1 MEYRTVESYAPE
13 RPPEIDTASSNTEV
27 YIRRNIEAVPNED
40 APGTHWKMEEA
51 TLTREEGEKY
61 IAQLDSPALDMI
73 MQRMNDVSANQE
85 LGEITTEENHE
96 EQMQL
101 LNDIQADIAL
111 IGTEE

>member
-1 MEYRTVESYAPE
+1 MEYRTIESYAPE
-13 RPPEIDTASSNTEV
+13 RPPEIDTTSSKTEV
-27 YIRRNIEAVPNED
+27 YIRRNIKAVPNEE
-40 APGTHWKMEEA
+40 APGTHWEMEEA
-51 TLTREEGEKY
+51 TLTLEEAEEY
-61 IAQLDSPALDMI
+61 FAQLESPALDMI
-73 MQRMNDVSANQE
+73 MQHMNDVTANQE